1 MAYQDNTTGGCRESR
16 ISAILPDDDD
26 DETLEGVWIEP
37 AQGKSS
43 AEPEQLDYGYVP
55 VVLGYNHSK
64 TPNQLLADLYEKTGE
79 SPLLPSTPALPV
91 KADGSRHLRSPAQV
105 LRSFQIKLGDG
116 SESIF
121 PNRSDFEIVSYRGQ
135 RMTVA
140 EAKHL
145 HEQELDNNQ
154 QMKTLLNPRKQ
165 ALAEQ
170 QQRLAEENQHKL
182 GNPQSNQLMQGID
195 LASPE
200 QLQHLAEKVGFLDA
214 IAALQQQV
222 SDLTAKLEERRD
234 A

>member
-1 MAYQDNTTGGCRESR
+1 MTYSDNTTGGYRESR
-16 ISAILPDDDD
+16 ISAILPDDG
-26 DETLEGVWIEP
+26 DESLEGVWIEP

-43 AEPEQLDYGYVP
+43 AEPEQLDYGY
-55 VVLGYNHSK
+55 GHSK
-64 TPNQLLADLYEKTGE
+64 TPNQLLADLYEKTRE
-79 SPLLPSTPALPV
+79 SSLLPSTTALPV
-91 KADGSRHLRSPAQV
+91 KADGSRILRSPQQI
-105 LRSFQIKLGDG
+105 LRSYQIKYGETDK
-116 SESIF
+116 SIF
-121 PNRSDFEIVSYRGQ
+121 PGRDDFEIVSYRGQ

-200 QLQHLAEKVGFLDA
+200 QLQHLAEKVGLLDA

-222 SDLTAKLEERRD
+222 VALSATTSELKAKLEEQK
-234 A
+234 

>member
-140 EAKHL
+140 EARYL
-145 HEQELDNNQ
+145 HKQELDNNQ

-165 ALAEQ
+165 QLQEVKAKSI
-170 QQRLAEENQHKL
+170 EESSQTKSNASANQWL
-182 GNPQSNQLMQGID
+182 RGFENL
-195 LASPE
+195 SPE
-200 QLQHLAEKVGFLDA
+200 QLEQIVVVLSQKIETL
-214 IAALQQQV
+214 
-222 SDLTAKLEERRD
+222 KLEGRAD
-234 A
+234 VS